1 MDKIDIEFRFKCS
14 QCTVGCIEQG
24 ICGGIIRRSEP
35 FALEDSPKR
44 LGDIQMWTVR
54 WEEKEIRL
62 GESLPLIADV
72 AGLSVV

>member
-1 MDKIDIEFRFKCS
+1 MGKIDIEFRSKCS
-14 QCTVGCIEQG
+14 QCTVGCIEHG
-24 ICGGIIRRSEP
+24 ICGAIIRRSEP

-62 GESLPLIADV
+62 GESLPLIVDV